1 MKTPINIFV
10 SYSSRDRELR
20 ELLVDGL
27 KGHLTHRGDFE
38 YQTWTDTQI
47 DLGANWEDEINQ
59 ALQQSNVALLL
70 VSANF
75 AASNFIN
82 KKELPEFFKKQKEE
96 GALILPVLVRQYEFQ
111 YFESLSTL
119 NFFKTYYPEYGFN
132 KPIERNKL
140 LPFDK
145 LAENEQTT
153 DAQLNNYFAK
163 LASYIHTA
171 VTNHFGRTQT
181 GAEQTGAE
189 QTGAVQTEIKIPN
202 GKVSSPD
209 STIRELI
216 ARGKLQE
223 AIKAFLEFTKGKPEH
238 NAVILQSGR
247 LNSILADERKGI
259 IRQEDANRIKNQITF
274 ALLEYLDDFEF

>member
-1 MKTPINIFV
+1 MKTAINIFV
-10 SYSSRDRELR
+10 SYSSKDRDLR
-20 ELLVDGL
+20 ELLVDGI
-27 KGHLTHRGDFE
+27 KGHLTHRGNFE

-47 DLGANWEDEINQ
+47 DLGSEWEAAINQ
-59 ALQQSNVALLL
+59 AIQQSNVALLL

-145 LAENEQTT
+145 LAENEQTS

-171 VTNHFGRTQT
+171 VTHHFGQN
-181 GAEQTGAE
+181 
-189 QTGAVQTEIKIPN
+189 IPN
-202 GKVSSPD
+202 DIVEEEPSNKFPD
-209 STIRELI
+209 ARTLI
-216 ARGKLQE
+216 ASGALSG
-223 AIKAFLEFTKGKPEH
+223 AIKLLLNITEGKPE
-238 NAVILQSGR
+238 NNDIVVQSAR
-247 LNSILADERKGI
+247 LNGILNEERDGI
-259 IRQEDANRIKNQITF
+259 IQSDDARRIKNQIAH
-274 ALLEYLDDFEF
+274 ALLSYLDDWNI